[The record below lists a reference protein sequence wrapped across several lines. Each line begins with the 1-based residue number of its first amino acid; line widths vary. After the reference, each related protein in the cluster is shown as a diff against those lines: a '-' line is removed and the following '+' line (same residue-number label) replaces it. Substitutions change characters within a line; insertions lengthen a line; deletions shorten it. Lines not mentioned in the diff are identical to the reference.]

1 MWLVKSL
8 QKLKNSRLVDN
19 LGEMWRFYNFQY
31 DFRSSGS
38 TTGLLTI
45 VFENCKGF
53 NKSMATL
60 AAALHLSKWIGMT
73 CLTCMTWIDMLV
85 FTNSSLMEF
94 QLGHST
100 SFHLFSVIDGLEWFW
115 MEVFAR
121 ISS

>member
-1 MWLVKSL
+1 MLKLKLKAHTLTIFFMWLVKSL

-73 CLTCMTWIDMLV
+73 CLTCM
-85 FTNSSLMEF
+85 
-94 QLGHST
+94 
-100 SFHLFSVIDGLEWFW
+100 
-115 MEVFAR
+115 A
-121 ISS
+121 